1 MSWNSGYVTD
11 VAYVSGYY
19 AQQSPAHLAVA
30 CLLGNVATDIVE
42 SFEALSYLELGC
54 GRGFGA
60 LVLAASN
67 PGWQVTGIDFN
78 PAHIAEARLFAAAAG
93 LTNVTFLEADLST
106 LAESSAAA
114 AIPQADVVS
123 MHGLWSWVAEPVQQG
138 VVRLLAAKL
147 RAGGVLHISYNA
159 LPGWQGGLGL
169 QRLLFE
175 AGSRVPGRSDRQVGA
190 GLEVVRALHAAEG
203 RHLTIVGDMIAR
215 LDKMPVEYLAHE
227 YMNAGWRPCF
237 HADVAAALA
246 PARLDWVAAAD
257 LLENFPTL
265 MLTEAQRAV
274 ADRFEDPL
282 MRELVKDLCNPR
294 SLRHDVFVRGPRRIS
309 NAERDAALRELTLTL
324 KLRPEEFVFEALL
337 PAGKVNLEPGFY
349 RPVVAALGQAPMRV
363 AELLALPEL
372 EGHRNNPAELVGML
386 LGTGQATILA
396 RPGVPAQET
405 ARRFNHAAARA
416 VLRSGRTEG
425 GSAMASV
432 RLGAGLACLPVEHLV
447 LDMLFEQADSD
458 PVGWALA
465 AGMTAESATQFR
477 GVSDTFME
485 RRLPLW
491 RMAGVC

>member
-11 VAYVSGYY
+11 VAYLSGYY

-30 CLLGNVATDIVE
+30 CLLGNVATDIAE

-60 LVLAASN
+60 LVLAAAN

-78 PAHIAEARLFAAAAG
+78 PAHVAEARLFAAAAG
-93 LTNVTFLEADLST
+93 LTNIAFHEADLST
-106 LAESSAAA
+106 LADSGAAA

-123 MHGLWSWVAEPVQQG
+123 MHGVWSWVAEPVQQG
-138 VVRLLAAKL
+138 IVRLLAAKL
-147 RAGGVLHISYNA
+147 RAGGVLHVSYNS

-175 AGSRVPGRSDRQVGA
+175 AGTRAGGRSDRQVAA
-190 GLEVVRALHAAEG
+190 GMEVVRALHAAEG
-203 RHLTIVGDMIAR
+203 RHLTIVGEMVSR
-215 LDKMPVEYLAHE
+215 LENMPVEYLAHE

-257 LLENFPTL
+257 LMENFPAL

-309 NAERDAALRELTLTL
+309 NAERDAALCEVTLTL

-337 PAGKVNLEPGFY
+337 PAGKASLEPAFY
-349 RPVVAALGQAPMRV
+349 RPVVAALGQAPRRV
-363 AELLALPEL
+363 AELLALPDL

-386 LGTGQATILA
+386 LGTGQATIVA
-396 RPGVPAQET
+396 RPGAPTQAN
-405 ARRFNHAAARA
+405 ARRFNRAAARA

-425 GSAMASV
+425 GSAMASF

-447 LDMLFEQADSD
+447 LDMLADRAEAD
-458 PVGWALA
+458 PESWART
-465 AGMTAESATQFR
+465 AGMTAESAAQFH
-477 GVSDTFME
+477 GVSENLCE
-485 RRLPLW
+485 RRLPTWQL
-491 RMAGVC
+491 AGVC